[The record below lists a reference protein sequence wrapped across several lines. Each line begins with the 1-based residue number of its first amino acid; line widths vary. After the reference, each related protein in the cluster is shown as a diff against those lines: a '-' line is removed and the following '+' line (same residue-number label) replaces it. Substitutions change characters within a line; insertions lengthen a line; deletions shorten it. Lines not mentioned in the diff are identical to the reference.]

1 VCVCVC
7 ACVDDTVSPGLMQLL
22 SAKYN
27 WIEWGVLFR
36 PDLEGTPRYATRAWV
51 EQLDRVNKANGSNMR

>member
-1 VCVCVC
+1 MCVCV
-7 ACVDDTVSPGLMQLL
+7 CVDDTVSPGLMQLL